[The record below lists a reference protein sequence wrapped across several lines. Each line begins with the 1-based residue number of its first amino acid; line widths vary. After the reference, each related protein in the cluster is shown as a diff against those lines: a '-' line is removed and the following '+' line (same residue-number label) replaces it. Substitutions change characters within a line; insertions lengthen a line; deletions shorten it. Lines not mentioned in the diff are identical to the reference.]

1 MQDVLENV
9 FAQRETQT
17 DPWRKQWLSVENYG
31 LVRAAEDMM
40 YDLQIVAIFYSRL
53 LKKASP
59 PKLSLKKN
67 KVEKVCMWA
76 DIWRSANS
84 VTQIRKW
91 RANCDPCTT
100 TVVISDDRHPHEW
113 PPRLEF

>member
-9 FAQRETQT
+9 FAQRETQI

-40 YDLQIVAIFYSRL
+40 YDLQIGAIFYSRL
-53 LKKASP
+53 LKKNVAVEII
-59 PKLSLKKN
+59 PKEEQGWKKR
-67 KVEKVCMWA
+67 A

-84 VTQIRKW
+84 VQQIRKW
-91 RANCDPCTT
+91 RAYCDPCTT
-100 TVVISDDRHPHEW
+100 TVFISDDRHPHEW
-113 PPRLEF
+113 PPRFEF

>member
-40 YDLQIVAIFYSRL
+40 YDLEIVAIFYSRL
-53 LKKASP
+53 LKKNFAVEIIP
-59 PKLSLKKN
+59 KKN
-67 KVEKVCMWA
+67 KVEKISESLWA
-76 DIWRSANS
+76 NQ
-84 VTQIRKW
+84 VNT
-91 RANCDPCTT
+91 
-100 TVVISDDRHPHEW
+100 
-113 PPRLEF
+113 

>member
-9 FAQRETQT
+9 FAQRETQI

-53 LKKASP
+53 LKKSFAVEIIA
-59 PKLSLKKN
+59 KKN
-67 KVEKVCMWA
+67 KVEKISESLWA
-76 DIWRSANS
+76 NQ
-84 VTQIRKW
+84 VNT
-91 RANCDPCTT
+91 
-100 TVVISDDRHPHEW
+100 
-113 PPRLEF
+113 

>member
-9 FAQRETQT
+9 FAQRETQI

-53 LKKASP
+53 VKKNFAVEIIP
-59 PKLSLKKN
+59 KKN
-67 KVEKVCMWA
+67 KVEK
-76 DIWRSANS
+76 
-84 VTQIRKW
+84 
-91 RANCDPCTT
+91 
-100 TVVISDDRHPHEW
+100 ISESLW
-113 PPRLEF
+113 VNQVNT